1 MKKILFAVFLS
12 VYFVL
17 GAEAQRPVMSDLFK
31 AMPDSLMP
39 YLTKNNRLD
48 MIDFMEAK
56 MKAEVTNSLEGKSVM
71 TALTADS
78 LSIIM
83 SNALQVDMKLLEHGD
98 SMVVCMQKTYKI
110 SEHQV
115 EKIVQLFSTVWCPL
129 SEPEIVS
136 SSLLKRDEKLFHF

>member
-110 SEHQV
+110 SERQV

-129 SEPEIVS
+129 SEPEVVS
-136 SSLLKRDEKLFHF
+136 SSLLKRDEELFHF

>member
-110 SEHQV
+110 STHQV

-129 SEPEIVS
+129 SEPEVVS
-136 SSLLKRDEKLFHF
+136 SSLLKRDEELFHY